1 MIYTT
6 GTIAVSGNTVTGAG
20 TEFNAALS
28 LIRVGCTLIAIS
40 DPVQIFSIT
49 KVKSATSLSVTPA
62 ASPAIPAG
70 TKFSILLSDSI
81 SVDGLAQD
89 VAETLRYYQGKESEI
104 ADAVEFF
111 SDNKDVISASKL
123 ASQSATTATNAATT
137 ATSAADSAKTY
148 RDEAHEYANQT
159 AQPYAYVLQP
169 LPDVWIPFNDSLDMI
184 TGYSPGY
191 KKVKIGDNVVQ
202 VASDKQINF
211 SRASTATYINKSGE
225 LKTAE
230 INEPRFECDGL
241 LIEGQRT
248 NFFQNSTDPS
258 KWNKSTSLDV
268 TETGADSFG
277 FNYGR
282 FVVQDSIV
290 GTSKAHTIIGLYS
303 SAGGV
308 DTSGDEKHVTI
319 SCRVKSEV
327 DNIAVRILFEHYDGE
342 VRTSIGAA
350 NLNLTTRIISKT
362 GQTSRVTARSVKD
375 DATGWIF
382 FEATLKADTT
392 ENTVGGFVQ
401 YSPDTGRMVTSG
413 DYLDVTTPQIEA
425 GTGASSFIVT
435 GTAPATR
442 ASDMVTVPIK
452 NNLYNLPFT
461 VLCEVHK
468 NWYKTPNAAPRVFNI
483 SGYQTGAGIV
493 MGFGSS
499 GGYDGFPYCNI
510 SGSDRRINENA
521 GLEKMVMGMRVKAD
535 QLTCAISNGRISS
548 EIKTT
553 WTYIQ
558 SSATIRIGG
567 QTTTGQRHLFG
578 HIRNFRV
585 WHKAL
590 TDAQLSEIV

>member
-6 GTIAVSGNTVTGAG
+6 GTIAINGNTVKGTG
-20 TEFNAALS
+20 TNFSEPLS
-28 LIRVGCTLIAIS
+28 LIRVGCTLIAVGN
-40 DPVQIFSIT
+40 PVQIFTIT
-49 KVKSATSLSVTPA
+49 EIKSGTELSVTPA
-62 ASPAIPAG
+62 ANPTIAAG

-89 VAETLRYYQGKESEI
+89 VAETLRYYQSKESEI

-169 LPDVWIPFNDSLDMI
+169 LPDVWMPFNDSLDMI

-202 VASDKQINF
+202 VASDKQVNF

-303 SAGGV
+303 S
-308 DTSGDEKHVTI
+308 
-319 SCRVKSEV
+319 
-327 DNIAVRILFEHYDGE
+327 
-342 VRTSIGAA
+342 
-350 NLNLTTRIISKT
+350 
-362 GQTSRVTARSVKD
+362 
-375 DATGWIF
+375 
-382 FEATLKADTT
+382 
-392 ENTVGGFVQ
+392 
-401 YSPDTGRMVTSG
+401 
-413 DYLDVTTPQIEA
+413 
-425 GTGASSFIVT
+425 
-435 GTAPATR
+435 
-442 ASDMVTVPIK
+442 
-452 NNLYNLPFT
+452 
-461 VLCEVHK
+461 
-468 NWYKTPNAAPRVFNI
+468 
-483 SGYQTGAGIV
+483 
-493 MGFGSS
+493 
-499 GGYDGFPYCNI
+499 
-510 SGSDRRINENA
+510 
-521 GLEKMVMGMRVKAD
+521 
-535 QLTCAISNGRISS
+535 
-548 EIKTT
+548 
-553 WTYIQ
+553 
-558 SSATIRIGG
+558 
-567 QTTTGQRHLFG
+567 
-578 HIRNFRV
+578 
-585 WHKAL
+585 
-590 TDAQLSEIV
+590 

>member
-202 VASDKQINF
+202 VASDKQVNF

-230 INEPRFECDGL
+230 INEPRFEKEGL

-248 NFFQNSTDPS
+248 NYMLNSATPAS
-258 KWNKSTSLDV
+258 WGKSANMNVAEVGT
-268 TETGADSFG
+268 DSFG
-277 FNYGR
+277 FTYGK
-282 FVVQDSIV
+282 FVCNDSLI
-290 GTSKAHTIIGLYS
+290 
-303 SAGGV
+303 
-308 DTSGDEKHVTI
+308 
-319 SCRVKSEV
+319 
-327 DNIAVRILFEHYDGE
+327 
-342 VRTSIGAA
+342 
-350 NLNLTTRIISKT
+350 
-362 GQTSRVTARSVKD
+362 GQTSAINMASIAATKSVDVSGDNKYVTTSCRFKTERQVRLRIRFDKYDGSATTFLGDAYIDTQTLEINMTGGAASGITARVRKD
-375 DATGWIF
+375 EATGWIF
-382 FEATLKADTT
+382 AEATILAIDDELKI
-392 ENTVGGFVQ
+392 GSQIQ
-401 YSPDTGRMVTSG
+401 YSPNQGGATVSG
-413 DYLDVTTPQIEA
+413 DYIYLATPQVED
-425 GTGASSFIVT
+425 GSCASSFIIS
-435 GTAPATR
+435 GTTAATR

-461 VLCEVHK
+461 VLCEVH
-468 NWYKTPNAAPRVFNI
+468 
-483 SGYQTGAGIV
+483 
-493 MGFGSS
+493 
-499 GGYDGFPYCNI
+499 
-510 SGSDRRINENA
+510 
-521 GLEKMVMGMRVKAD
+521 
-535 QLTCAISNGRISS
+535 
-548 EIKTT
+548 
-553 WTYIQ
+553 
-558 SSATIRIGG
+558 
-567 QTTTGQRHLFG
+567 
-578 HIRNFRV
+578 
-585 WHKAL
+585 
-590 TDAQLSEIV
+590 